1 MSPSSRGSHAEFRA
15 AERLAIKKRRARRVL
30 LSPPPLPTRNIFRAF
45 PDAIDGG
52 CSSLGTFQARWRGV
66 SLRRRLAAALAAVT
80 WPDLEEE
87 EEELLEELD
96 PDGFTF
102 DEVCARTHDFTCV
115 VQTTL

>member
-1 MSPSSRGSHAEFRA
+1 MFYSP
-15 AERLAIKKRRARRVL
+15 
-30 LSPPPLPTRNIFRAF
+30 PPPLPTRNIFWAF

-52 CSSLGTFQARWRGV
+52 CSSLGTFQAHWRGV

-96 PDGFTF
+96 TDGFTF
-102 DEVCARTHDFTCV
+102 DEVCARTSSRVLCKQHFDILH
-115 VQTTL
+115 TTPALLQG

>member
-1 MSPSSRGSHAEFRA
+1 MFYS
-15 AERLAIKKRRARRVL
+15 
-30 LSPPPLPTRNIFRAF
+30 TRNIFWAF

-87 EEELLEELD
+87 EEEELLEELD
-96 PDGFTF
+96 TDGFTI
-102 DEVCARTHDFTCV
+102 DEVCARTT
-115 VQTTL
+115 